1 MRNIQLIIEYD
12 GSRYDGW
19 QKAVT
24 NAKNAASAKGGAI
37 QEKIEEVLSKMEE
50 QPVEL
55 IGAIRT
61 EAGVHAYRQVANFH
75 TESKKKTYEIKQYL
89 NRYLPRD
96 IAVLE
101 ALEVND
107 RFHASFNAK
116 GFVFEYHIT
125 VGEVPSV
132 FDRKYNYYCFK
143 RPDMAAMK
151 EAAKELTGTHDF
163 KAFSDN
169 KRMKKS
175 TVRTVSGIDIYG
187 DEKEITLTISGDD
200 FWPNMVRNIV
210 GTILDTG
217 LGLLAPKDLPDIIAS
232 GNRERIGRAVDAKG
246 LFLADV
252 KYA

>member
-24 NAKNAASAKGGAI
+24 TAKTTTKGGAV

-50 QPVEL
+50 TPVEL
-55 IGAIRT
+55 TGAIRT
-61 EAGVHAYRQVANFH
+61 EAGVHAYRQVANFR
-75 TESKKKTYEIKQYL
+75 TESKKKTYEMKQYL

-107 RFHASFNAK
+107 RFHAAFNAK

-125 VGEVPSV
+125 IGEVPSV

-143 RPDMAAMK
+143 KPDIKAMK
-151 EAAKELTGTHDF
+151 AAAEKLMGTHDF

-175 TVRTVSGIDIYG
+175 TVRTISDIDIYSS
-187 DEKEITLTISGDD
+187 ETEITITVAGDD
-200 FWPNMVRNIV
+200 FWPNMVRNLV
-210 GTILDTG
+210 GTMLDAG
-217 LGLLAPKDLPDIIAS
+217 LGELSAEELPDIIAS
-232 GNRERIGRAVDAKG
+232 GDRERIGRAVDPKG

>member
-24 NAKNAASAKGGAI
+24 TAKTTAKGGAV

-50 QPVEL
+50 TPVEL

-61 EAGVHAYRQVANFH
+61 EAGVHAYRQVANFR

-107 RFHASFNAK
+107 RFHAAFNAK

-125 VGEVPSV
+125 IGEVPSV

-143 RPDMAAMK
+143 KPDIKAMK
-151 EAAKELTGTHDF
+151 SAA
-163 KAFSDN
+163 
-169 KRMKKS
+169 
-175 TVRTVSGIDIYG
+175 
-187 DEKEITLTISGDD
+187 EKL
-200 FWPNMVRNIV
+200 M
-210 GTILDTG
+210 
-217 LGLLAPKDLPDIIAS
+217 
-232 GNRERIGRAVDAKG
+232 
-246 LFLADV
+246 
-252 KYA
+252 

>member
-24 NAKNAASAKGGAI
+24 TAKTTAKGGAV

-50 QPVEL
+50 TPAEL
-55 IGAIRT
+55 TGAIRT
-61 EAGVHAYRQVANFH
+61 EAGVHAYRQVANFR

-107 RFHASFNAK
+107 RFHAAFNAK

-125 VGEVPSV
+125 IGEVPSV

-143 RPDMAAMK
+143 RPDIKAMK
-151 EAAKELTGTHDF
+151 AAAEKLMGTHDF

-175 TVRTVSGIDIYG
+175 TVRTISDIDIYSS
-187 DEKEITLTISGDD
+187 ESEITITVSGDD
-200 FWPNMVRNIV
+200 FWPNMVRNLV
-210 GTILDTG
+210 GTILDVG
-217 LGLLAPKDLPDIIAS
+217 LGELSEEEIPDIIAS
-232 GNRERIGRAVDAKG
+232 GDRERIGRAVDPKG

>member
-24 NAKNAASAKGGAI
+24 ASKSTASAKGGAI

-107 RFHASFNAK
+107 RFHAAFNAK

-125 VGEVPSV
+125 IGEVPSV

-143 RPDMAAMK
+143 RPDLAAMK
-151 EAAKELTGTHDF
+151 AAAKQLIGTNDY

-175 TVRTVSGIDIYG
+175 TVRTIQSIDIYG
-187 DEKEITLTISGDD
+187 DEKEVTVTITGDD
-200 FWPNMVRNIV
+200 FWPNMVRNLV
-210 GTILDTG
+210 GTILDAG
-217 LGLLAPKDLPDIIAS
+217 LGELPVEELPEIIAS
-232 GNRERIGRAVDAKG
+232 GNRERIGRAVDPKG

>member
-1 MRNIQLIIEYD
+1 MRNIQLVIEYD

-24 NAKNAASAKGGAI
+24 SARNAASAKGGAI
-37 QEKIEEVLSKMEE
+37 QEKIEEVLSKMEDV
-50 QPVEL
+50 PVEL
-55 IGAIRT
+55 TGAIRT

-75 TESKKKTYEIKQYL
+75 TDSKKKIYEIKQYL

-107 RFHASFNAK
+107 RFHAAFNAK
-116 GFVFEYHIT
+116 QFVFEYHIT
-125 VGEVPSV
+125 IGEVPSV

-143 RPDMAAMK
+143 KPDISLMKAA
-151 EAAKELTGTHDF
+151 ATELTGTHDF

-175 TVRTVSGIDIYG
+175 TVRTISDIDIYG
-187 DEKEITLTISGDD
+187 DEKEITVTIAGDD
-200 FWPNMVRNIV
+200 FWPNMVRNLV
-210 GTILDTG
+210 GTMLDAG
-217 LGLLAPKDLPDIIAS
+217 LGEVDVKTIPDIIAS
-232 GNRERIGRAVDAKG
+232 GDRERIGRAVDPKG
-246 LFLADV
+246 LFLTDV

>member
-24 NAKNAASAKGGAI
+24 TAKNAASAKGGAI
-37 QEKIEEVLSKMEE
+37 QEKIEEVLSKMEDT
-50 QPVEL
+50 PVEL
-55 IGAIRT
+55 TGAIRT

-101 ALEVND
+101 ALEVNE
-107 RFHASFNAK
+107 RFHAAFNAK
-116 GFVFEYHIT
+116 GFVFEYHVTI
-125 VGEVPSV
+125 GEVPSV

-143 RPDMAAMK
+143 KPDIAAMK
-151 EAAKELTGTHDF
+151 AAAKELTGTHDF

-175 TVRTVSGIDIYG
+175 TVRTITGIDIYG
-187 DEKEITLTISGDD
+187 DESEITVTVSGDD
-200 FWPNMVRNIV
+200 FWPNMVRNLV
-210 GTILDTG
+210 GTILDVG
-217 LGLLAPKDLPDIIAS
+217 LGELTAAQIPDIIAS
-232 GNRERIGRAVDAKG
+232 GDRERIGRAVEPKG